1 MSPWIWH
8 LFYATSSFVHHF
20 IPISEIKLGLQSGNA
35 QFGSKSAICFVPC
48 DREIWQTTLESNR
61 AILLCT
67 SSFVPHFVAICE
79 FKLELWSGN
88 AQIGTK
94 FAFSSVT
101 LTFDLRPWP
110 FVWASLLSM
119 VITPE
124 NVRMIRWEKRCQKS
138 VTDGRTN
145 GQTDGQAEINVLRAA
160 WSQLINTLKHCY
172 ILLVVTREIVRL
184 LRLANL
190 RNECKRHCNNSWL
203 KTLQNWC

>member
-8 LFYATSSFVHHF
+8 LFYATSSFVHHL

-48 DREIWQTTLESNR
+48 DREIWQTTLENNR
-61 AILLCT
+61 ATLLCT
-67 SSFVPHFVAICE
+67 SSFVAICE

-101 LTFDLRPWP
+101 LTFDLRPWS

-138 VTDGRTN
+138 VTDGRTDK
-145 GQTDGQAEINVLRAA
+145 QTEINVLRAA
-160 WSQLINTLKHCY
+160 WWQLINTLKHCY

-184 LRLANL
+184 PRLANL
-190 RNECKRHCNNSWL
+190 RNECKRHYNNSCL
-203 KTLQNWC
+203 KHFRTGVK